1 MVPPDREKEGTVLF
15 PGTVLPDDLR
25 FTRVGRYTRRHF
37 FSPMDLLRP
46 VVNQPLALLQANI
59 RHRSQIAPY
68 LEAFLDSAAT
78 GLILA
83 LSEGVQQNFGV
94 CVEEATYFA
103 ARFIEEANRSG
114 ARRRGVTKQ
123 VAFLFDHAITYEA
136 AKRAL
141 QAGVSGIMYDA
152 SEGGRQAIS
161 IEENILRSKRF
172 VRLAEKYE
180 ASTELEVGV
189 IPGME
194 GAVETEFT
202 DPSAVATLVQA
213 YPGAAVAVSVGNEHY
228 RLSPKGRGLQLGLFR
243 RIRNA
248 VSKTPL
254 VLHGGTGVSEK
265 DLRAAIA
272 HRLLDKLNVGT
283 AFLHQTLRTVAEARG
298 TPRLTREQLRDP
310 RVYRKLLFYLDA
322 SPQTYLDEAQRA
334 VYQTALAKFAF
345 LTGAQ

>member
-1 MVPPDREKEGTVLF
+1 MVPPDRVNEGPILL
-15 PGTVLPDDLR
+15 PASVLPDDLR
-25 FTRVGRYTRRHF
+25 FTTVGRYTRQYF
-37 FSPMDLLRP
+37 FTPMDLLRP
-46 VVNQPLALLQANI
+46 VVNRPLALLQANV

-68 LEAFLDSAAT
+68 LEAFLDSTAT

-83 LSEGVQQNFGV
+83 LAEGVQQNFGV

-103 ARFIEEANRSG
+103 ARYIEEANQSG
-114 ARRRGVTKQ
+114 SRQRGVAKR
-123 VAFLFDHAITYEA
+123 VAFLFDHAVTYEA
-136 AKRAL
+136 AERAL
-141 QAGVSGIMYDA
+141 QAGVSGVMYDA
-152 SEGGRQAIS
+152 SEGGRRAIS
-161 IEENILRSKRF
+161 IEENILRSQRF
-172 VRLAEKYE
+172 VRLAEKYG

-202 DPSAVATLVQA
+202 DPAAVATLIQA
-213 YPGAAVAVSVGNEHY
+213 YPDVAVAVSVGNEHY

-248 VSKTPL
+248 VPKTPL
-254 VLHGGTGVSEK
+254 VLHGGTGVSER
-265 DLRAAIA
+265 DLKAAIA

-283 AFLHQTLRTVAEARG
+283 AFLHQTLQTVADAQG

-310 RVYRKLLFYLDA
+310 RLYRRLLFYLDA
-322 SPQTYLDEAQRA
+322 SPQTYLEEAHRA
-334 VYQTALAKFAF
+334 VYQAALTTFAS